1 MPATASSPVRD
12 AITAA
17 NRRFMDSFRAQDA
30 AALAALYTS
39 SGSVLPPRAAA
50 AEGPVAVQRFWEEVF
65 RLGIAEATLE
75 SLEVEGGDRFAYEV
89 GRYAMM
95 TSDGQTADEGKYVVI
110 WKRDGDRWMIH
121 RDIWNTSRT

>member
-1 MPATASSPVRD
+1 MPATTSSPVRD

-17 NRRFMDSFRAQDA
+17 NRRFMDAFRAQDA

-39 SGSVLPPRAAA
+39 SGSVLPPGGAV
-50 AEGPVAVQRFWEEVF
+50 AEGPVAVQRFWEDVF
-65 RLGIAEATLE
+65 RLGITAATLE
-75 SLEVEGGDRFAYEV
+75 SVEVDGGDRFAYEV

-95 TSDGQTADEGKYVVI
+95 TSDGHTADEGKYVVI

-121 RDIWNTSRT
+121 RDIWNTSRS